1 MEAATEA
8 VRRAGVCK
16 VAVDGQTLRV
26 AIRPGEGTGTP
37 LLLMNGIGVSLE
49 LFHPL
54 VEALDP
60 ALEIIRFDAPGV
72 GGSPLPTF
80 PHCYSTLATLVAH
93 MLDTLG
99 YRQVDVLGV
108 SWGGGLAQQ
117 FAMQYR
123 NRCRRLIL
131 ASTATGMFMIPGRLS
146 VLAHMMTPWRYMEPS
161 YMEKIAPDLYGGDLR
176 ENPAFTHELAGIMHS
191 DDPVGY
197 CYQLMATVGW
207 TSLPWLMFLRQRTL
221 ILAGD
226 DDRLVPL
233 ANAKILKKLIPRS
246 TLYIFHGGHL
256 GLLTHAQ
263 ELGSAVERFL
273 A

>member
-1 MEAATEA
+1 
-8 VRRAGVCK
+8 
-16 VAVDGQTLRV
+16 
-26 AIRPGEGTGTP
+26 
-37 LLLMNGIGVSLE
+37 
-49 LFHPL
+49 
-54 VEALDP
+54 
-60 ALEIIRFDAPGV
+60 
-72 GGSPLPTF
+72 
-80 PHCYSTLATLVAH
+80 
-93 MLDTLG
+93 
-99 YRQVDVLGV
+99 
-108 SWGGGLAQQ
+108 
-117 FAMQYR
+117 
-123 NRCRRLIL
+123 
-131 ASTATGMFMIPGRLS
+131 MIPGRLS